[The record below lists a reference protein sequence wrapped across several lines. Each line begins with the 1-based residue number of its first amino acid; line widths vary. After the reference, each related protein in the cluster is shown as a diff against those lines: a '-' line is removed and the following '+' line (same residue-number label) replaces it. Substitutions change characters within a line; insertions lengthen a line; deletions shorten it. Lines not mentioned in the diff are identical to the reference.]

1 MEEEN
6 QSIELN
12 EMDTNENEP
21 HQKTLLESKNVENE
35 KKSIN
40 NKCKLALFFGFLCL
54 LCFIII
60 IFISKIDNNIEKN
73 KRVIQLL
80 ADYIIKKDLLK
91 HAKSF
96 ISCIGPPGSGKSTF
110 GSNYYKK
117 IYNLKNNYFEISEGN
132 QTHTKGI
139 WIISDEER
147 RKITNYLLKDTHKDI
162 LDVEGFQVDETRSWK
177 YVNIVT
183 FLSTD
188 IIILNRNESFVE
200 VRRIIKII
208 ENCLKQMQQIKIPCI
223 LKNIYIQIV
232 KHSIPPI
239 EELLE
244 AFNYNKTVFK
254 MIKFQYMYL
263 PDISTKKE
271 KDLLKYLEYN
281 LYFENILK
289 ILDQENNYNSVSSI
303 MNYID
308 IFNGLNNG
316 NTLFNSQT
324 IYNAIESD
332 FNEVYNKHKNKL
344 KNELFQKIPYLIKI
358 DNLYETFDDFINKQI
373 NLTFEFDINNENF
386 TFYGGCQNYN
396 NIYED
401 LKKKKKKNFRVDPK
415 DIFLDFFESEELRL
429 LEEQEIL
436 DEYEEKKRKIDD
448 YFAYLK
454 FYQDDK
460 INDNYLKIEIDNDQ
474 KEYKKMN

>member
-1 MEEEN
+1 M
-6 QSIELN
+6 
-12 EMDTNENEP
+12 
-21 HQKTLLESKNVENE
+21 K
-35 KKSIN
+35 KKSTN
-40 NKCKLALFFGFLCL
+40 NKCNPALFFGFLYL
-54 LCFIII
+54 LCFIIF
-60 IFISKIDNNIEKN
+60 IFFVRVQFFSKIDNNIEKN

-80 ADYIIKKDLLK
+80 VDYIIQKDLLK

-147 RKITNYLLKDTHKDI
+147 RKITKYSFKDTHKDI
-162 LDVEGFQVDETRSWK
+162 LDVEGFQVDEIRSWK

-188 IIILNRNESFVE
+188 IIILNRNESLDE

-208 ENCLKQMQQIKIPCI
+208 ENCLKQMQLKNIPCI
-223 LKNIYIQIV
+223 LKNIYIQTV

-254 MIKFQYMYL
+254 MIKFQYIYL
-263 PDISTKKE
+263 PDISTRKE
-271 KDLLKYLEYN
+271 KDLLEYPEYN
-281 LYFENILK
+281 HYFENILK
-289 ILDQENNYNSVSSI
+289 ILNQENNCDSVSSI

-308 IFNGLNNG
+308 KFNALNNG

-324 IYNAIESD
+324 ISNAIRSD
-332 FNEVYNKHKNKL
+332 FDEVYNKHKNKL

-396 NIYED
+396 NIYEA
-401 LKKKKKKNFRVDPK
+401 LKKKSK
-415 DIFLDFFESEELRL
+415 IL
-429 LEEQEIL
+429 L
-436 DEYEEKKRKIDD
+436 K
-448 YFAYLK
+448 
-454 FYQDDK
+454 
-460 INDNYLKIEIDNDQ
+460 
-474 KEYKKMN
+474 